1 MRWQEILL
9 LTETDVDEVARRELA
24 ALFGMM
30 KVKGVKT
37 LPLDKI
43 VSQITYNNMSIDPE
57 DTETVKKITDI
68 ITSLDNL
75 VDKVEDDVIHLKYP
89 NKPEYAP
96 SKTKGENDKTEVKKS
111 AMSQAQK
118 NLKTKNKK
126 GGLKI

>member
-9 LTETDVDEVARRELA
+9 LTETDVDEVARKELA
-24 ALFGMM
+24 ALFGVM

-43 VSQITYNNMSIDPE
+43 VSQITYNNMTIDPE
-57 DTETVKKITDI
+57 DSETVNKIVDI

-75 VDKVEDDVIHLKYP
+75 VDKVEDETIYLKYQD
-89 NKPEYAP
+89 KPEYAP
-96 SKTKGENDKTEVKKS
+96 SKTKGEKDKTEVKKS
-111 AMSQAQK
+111 ATSQAQK
-118 NLKTKNKK
+118 NVKTKNKK